1 MRVRKASLT
10 DRATRVR
17 SRLTR
22 FAVVSGMAA
31 ALAAGSVVAAAPAS
45 AHPTCPSGYHCQF
58 FLLLGSSRNA
68 EFNSDPNF
76 SDDHF
81 GNGAVVNNN
90 SWAASNSTT
99 SDYES
104 HYYDGF
110 NPYVGGP
117 GFLFCINPH
126 NGANVPVSLR
136 DRASSLLLRHT
147 TSVHCL
153 A

>member
-1 MRVRKASLT
+1 MRVRKTSLT

-58 FLLLGSSRNA
+58 FFFLGSSRHA
-68 EFNSDPNF
+68 EFNSDANF
-76 SDDHF
+76 SDDFF

-90 SWAASNSTT
+90 SWAASNSTN
-99 SDYES
+99 SGYES

-110 NPYVGGP
+110 SYS
-117 GFLFCINPH
+117 GFLFCINPGG
-126 NGANVPVSLR
+126 GADLPSSLR
-136 DRASSLLLRHT
+136 DRASSMLLRGT
-147 TSVHCL
+147 TTIHCL